1 MEDYGN
7 SDDEHQYLDDDE
19 VDIDDNGYGFE
30 APATE
35 NMARA
40 SASSMVQCSFVSG
53 RASNSFVLWVPTNLI
68 GKTSAVETKGLGFD
82 LTDERIELTVVLY
95 IYIYIF
101 LLLIL
106 IVLE

>member
-1 MEDYGN
+1 M
-7 SDDEHQYLDDDE
+7 
-19 VDIDDNGYGFE
+19 
-30 APATE
+30 
-35 NMARA
+35 
-40 SASSMVQCSFVSG
+40 
-53 RASNSFVLWVPTNLI
+53 LWVPTNLI
-68 GKTSAVETKGLGFD
+68 GKTSAVETKALGFD

>member
-1 MEDYGN
+1 MITFFCLFLLLLFYLFIMEDYGN

-40 SASSMVQCSFVSG
+40 SASSMV
-53 RASNSFVLWVPTNLI
+53 
-68 GKTSAVETKGLGFD
+68 
-82 LTDERIELTVVLY
+82 
-95 IYIYIF
+95 
-101 LLLIL
+101 
-106 IVLE
+106 

>member
-30 APATE
+30 VPETE

-40 SASSMVQCSFVSG
+40 SASSMV
-53 RASNSFVLWVPTNLI
+53 
-68 GKTSAVETKGLGFD
+68 
-82 LTDERIELTVVLY
+82 
-95 IYIYIF
+95 
-101 LLLIL
+101 
-106 IVLE
+106 